1 MTGDWTM
8 KVALLGRFGAVRR
21 RPPRQINPLQSITF
35 RSAPE
40 IVELIVIKTHLSREF
55 GLNA

>member
-1 MTGDWTM
+1 M